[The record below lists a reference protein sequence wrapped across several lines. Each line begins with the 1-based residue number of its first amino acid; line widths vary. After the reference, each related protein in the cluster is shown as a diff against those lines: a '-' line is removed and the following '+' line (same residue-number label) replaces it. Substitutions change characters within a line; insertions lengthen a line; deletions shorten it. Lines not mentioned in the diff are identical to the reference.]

1 MYAMYYVD
9 KTRGE
14 KLGVQEISYLSKG
27 CHLLQEFRIVL
38 FNSRHEDGTVRF
50 WDASSTA
57 MKLIYKMG
65 TAAIFGCDF
74 AAADQSNADGE
85 EQWPPFRK
93 VTVTLLL
100 CVFVLLEILTKSSME
115 IQMQVYV
122 QKWTTF

>member
-1 MYAMYYVD
+1 MKRLLAQ
-9 KTRGE
+9 GISSSAE
-14 KLGVQEISYLSKG
+14 GCKLV
-27 CHLLQEFRIVL
+27 QEFRSVL
-38 FNSRHEDGTVRF
+38 FNFRHEDGTVRF

-85 EQWPPFRK
+85 EEWPPFRK

-100 CVFVLLEILTKSSME
+100 CAFVLVEILTNHQRKFICRCNCSKMDYISGGNFRSL
-115 IQMQVYV
+115 QR
-122 QKWTTF
+122 

>member
-1 MYAMYYVD
+1 
-9 KTRGE
+9 
-14 KLGVQEISYLSKG
+14 
-27 CHLLQEFRIVL
+27 
-38 FNSRHEDGTVRF
+38 
-50 WDASSTA
+50 

-85 EQWPPFRK
+85 EEWPPFRK

-100 CVFVLLEILTKSSME
+100 CAFVLLEILTKSSME